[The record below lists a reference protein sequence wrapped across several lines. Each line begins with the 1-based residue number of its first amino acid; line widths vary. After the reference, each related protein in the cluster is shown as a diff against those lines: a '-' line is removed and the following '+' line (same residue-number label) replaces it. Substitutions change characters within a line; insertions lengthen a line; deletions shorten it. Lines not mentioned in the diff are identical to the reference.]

1 MPDTAPYELDQL
13 LDSGTLGRPIQ
24 ELAPV
29 ALTPQCPGLE
39 ANQDQMSATVGSECL
54 ITPPT
59 RSYHRSCFLHRRP
72 YLGTPK
78 KARSTAAQLV
88 SVIESW

>member
-1 MPDTAPYELDQL
+1 MLDTTPYELEQL
-13 LDSGTLGRPIQ
+13 LGSGTLGRPIQ

-29 ALTPQCPGLE
+29 ALTPRCPGLE

-59 RSYHRSCFLHRRP
+59 PSYHRSFFF
-72 YLGTPK
+72 TQ
-78 KARSTAAQLV
+78 KALIGDS
-88 SVIESW
+88 

>member
-1 MPDTAPYELDQL
+1 MPDTAPYELEQL

-39 ANQDQMSATVGSECL
+39 ANQDQMSATVGSE
-54 ITPPT
+54 
-59 RSYHRSCFLHRRP
+59 
-72 YLGTPK
+72 
-78 KARSTAAQLV
+78 AASRGV
-88 SVIESW
+88 M